1 MSFFKY
7 KYEEIIRCGR
17 IECLVFA
24 HIKDSSLDNALMS
37 SCLGTGF
44 ASNSADLV
52 YLNMYYLILYIR
64 VSFTAV
70 YVKHKELVM
79 NVWK

>member
-1 MSFFKY
+1 
-7 KYEEIIRCGR
+7 
-17 IECLVFA
+17 
-24 HIKDSSLDNALMS
+24 MS